1 MEKSVDCVHKFL
13 NIRIIPLVM
22 ETWRFSELGENE
34 TFRHIL
40 FGRIRFFA
48 GFYPDFAERLTESAR
63 ACYNP
68 RKWSGG
74 GDACENRKRTAGAGF
89 RGADGGL

>member
-13 NIRIIPLVM
+13 NIRIIPVVM
-22 ETWRFSELGENE
+22 ETWQFSELGEIE
-34 TFRHIL
+34 TFCHFL
-40 FGRIRFFA
+40 FGRFRIFA

-68 RKWSGG
+68 RKRSRG
-74 GDACENRKRTAGAGF
+74 GDACENRKHTAGAGF
-89 RGADGGL
+89 FGADGGL